1 MGNFMTYLLD
11 HRPLRE
17 VTEMF
22 PRSAMNQLFQRE
34 IEQLIPQ
41 VDDPELKS
49 DLVRLYNLDITG
61 YVDKSLR
68 SAGFRDPDLDG
79 LVHDIMVKFLV
90 TPGGLVSKWKRDA
103 PLSFRFKRALK
114 NAVATLADRDS
125 KRRRRVQALPDD
137 VIQDERPR
145 DEEDLITDFR
155 RWLEDQHG
163 IPAVV
168 VFDARLDGR
177 DIKDLIGIAVG
188 IPTAY
193 ALKRIVQQI
202 KSAAVRW
209 AGTDPA
215 FQEKVRRLMD
225 REQTTIAK
233 RFGRAGVGV
242 G

>member
-1 MGNFMTYLLD
+1 MTYLFE
-11 HRPLRE
+11 HRSLRE

-22 PRSAMNQLFQRE
+22 PRTAMNLLFQRE
-34 IEQLIPQ
+34 VEKVIPQ
-41 VDDPELKS
+41 VEDPELKS
-49 DLVRLYNLDITG
+49 DLVRLYNLDFTG
-61 YVDKSLR
+61 YVDRSLR
-68 SAGFRDPDLDG
+68 SAGFSDPDLDG
-79 LVHDIMVKFLV
+79 FVHDIMVKFLV

-114 NAVATLADRDS
+114 NAVATLADRAS
-125 KRRRRVQALPDD
+125 RQRRRVHALPDD

-193 ALKRIVQQI
+193 ALKKIVQQI

-209 AGTDPA
+209 AGTDPS

-225 REQTTIAK
+225 ADATTVAK
-233 RFGRAGVGV
+233 RFGRAGVGA
-242 G
+242 